1 MFKLQSNGP
10 KIYAALKKKLDVLA
24 NTDRITRQA
33 AFDSAAL
40 IQARVQQRGQAVEGA
55 LKPYAPSTMKQRRKA
70 GRQTG
75 YKDLTFRGDLFRNW
89 AVSPV
94 GKTGYAVGFLAK
106 RSGDI
111 ARYQEAREG
120 VIFELRRNELQ
131 TVQEAIENQVKE
143 ILT

>member
-1 MFKLQSNGP
+1 MFRLHSDGAKV
-10 KIYAALKKKLDVLA
+10 YAALKNQLDVLA

-33 AFDSAAL
+33 AFDSVAI
-40 IQARVQQRGQAVEGA
+40 IQARVQQRGHAVDGT
-55 LKPYAPSTMKQRRKA
+55 LKPYAASTMKHRRKA

-94 GKTGYAVGFLAK
+94 GKTGYAVGFLGK

-120 VIFELRRNELQ
+120 VIFELSRNELQ